1 MSSLISLAIWGAVAA
16 AALFAVHTA
25 WSNFTG
31 GYINEGIKIGADKQ
45 LAADTEILEGVKK
58 DRDELRIDRD
68 QWKAAEQAREAENAQ
83 KDIAIGKANEALEK
97 INKGAAQLI
106 ALNKAI
112 LAKQSSSRVK
122 FEAGQAR
129 DRGIVLTPQPKRPA
143 EQDLALID
151 GVTSDALDALGLSKK
166 KPEAAK

>member
-1 MSSLISLAIWGAVAA
+1 MGFLAQLLIGGALIAGV
-16 AALFAVHTA
+16 LFAVHTA

-31 GYINEGIKIGADKQ
+31 SYIKIGADKQ
-45 LAADTEILEGVKK
+45 LQADTVVIDQVKA
-58 DRDELRIDRD
+58 DRD
-68 QWKAAEQAREAENAQ
+68 QWKKAEQEREAELATQQMAIDTANA
-83 KDIAIGKANEALEK
+83 AMERL
-97 INKGAAQLI
+97 NKRAEQLI
-106 ALNKAI
+106 AANKTIVAR
-112 LAKQSSSRVK
+112 QSSSRVK